1 MYARIVMIVASGL
14 FVGTANGAIL
24 FLQNAADGTG
34 SMDLGPGE
42 TGSLNLMLHMEG
54 YDTDFA
60 YVTVFLDDG
69 DDLGDGPL
77 DVVEVIAGLE
87 GPDVF
92 YDRSGFT
99 LPADI
104 SFDGNNEYGLIIE
117 RTDGDGWGTGTY
129 VLDTLVILNDSDEL
143 GEHPITFEEGDRA
156 PLVFTSDLV
165 WFPWNFNF
173 PLSPD
178 FLDPGIGAEDNP
190 FIINTIPE
198 PATAVLLALGGLTLL
213 GRRRRVAF

>member
-14 FVGTANGAIL
+14 IVGTANGAWL
-24 FLQNAADGTG
+24 FLQNPADGTG

-42 TGSLNLMLHMEG
+42 VGSLNLMLEMRPI
-54 YDTDFA
+54 DTDFA
-60 YVTVFLDDG
+60 YVTVYLNDG
-69 DDLGDGPL
+69 DDQGDGPL
-77 DVVEVIAGLE
+77 EVVEVIAGLE

-117 RTDGDGWGTGTY
+117 RTDGDGWGPGTY
-129 VLDTLVILNDSDEL
+129 ILDTLVILNGSDEL
-143 GEHPITFEEGDRA
+143 GEHPITFEGGERA
-156 PLVFTSDLV
+156 PLVLSSDFV
-165 WFPWNFNF
+165 VFPWNFDFDYLPN
-173 PLSPD
+173 
-178 FLDPGIGAEDNP
+178 FLDPLVGAEDNP

-198 PATAVLLALGGLTLL
+198 PATAVLVALAGLALL
-213 GRRRRVAF
+213 GRRRTQKP

>member
-14 FVGTANGAIL
+14 FVGTANGALL
-24 FLQNAADGTG
+24 FLHNAADGTG

-42 TGSLNLMLHMEG
+42 TGSLNIILEIEPW
-54 YDTDFA
+54 DTNFA
-60 YVTVFLDDG
+60 YATVFLDDG
-69 DDLGDGPL
+69 DDLADGPL
-77 DVVEVIAGLE
+77 EVVEVIAGLE

-92 YDRSGFT
+92 YDRRGFT

-117 RTDGDGWGTGTY
+117 RTDGDGWGPGTY
-129 VLDTLVILNDSDEL
+129 ILDTLVILNGSDEL

-156 PLVFTSDLV
+156 PQVFTSDLV

-173 PLSPD
+173 DLIPN

-198 PATAVLLALGGLTLL
+198 PATAVLVALAGLALLV
-213 GRRRRVAF
+213 RRR